1 MNIRKVSF
9 IILVLAL
16 FCAKANAQSTIYYDF
31 TYVAPSGQTLYC
43 FANGNNV
50 NILPPIGQWDEN
62 TQSYGHTWGNYPKPT
77 GDIVIPNWINHN
89 GITYTVSQLVFW
101 GCDSITSLAI
111 PPSATK
117 LNCNGC
123 SLLDSLIFNAVN
135 CYCSF
140 NGCTNLSSLTIGDSV
155 ASCPNF
161 SSLTI
166 TNLYY
171 NAKDLQLSTTTSP
184 FPSTIT
190 HLTIGTD
197 VQFIRDYVFSYQPS
211 LADITI
217 LRGNPP
223 TVFP

>member
-43 FANGNNV
+43 FANSNNV

-62 TQSYGHTWGNYPKPT
+62 MQSYGHTWGNYPKPT

-111 PPSATK
+111 PPSATE

-123 SLLDSLIFNAVN
+123 SLLDSHF
-135 CYCSF
+135 
-140 NGCTNLSSLTIGDSV
+140 
-155 ASCPNF
+155 
-161 SSLTI
+161 
-166 TNLYY
+166 
-171 NAKDLQLSTTTSP
+171 
-184 FPSTIT
+184 
-190 HLTIGTD
+190 
-197 VQFIRDYVFSYQPS
+197 
-211 LADITI
+211 
-217 LRGNPP
+217 
-223 TVFP
+223 